1 MIKTFNI
8 SGKFVNNLQT
18 HPIQVTLLIDDAV
31 LWSEPV
37 LIEQTFDI
45 AVNDWTKAKHPV
57 IIRFEGKANASPDTN
72 LTCEYLKINN
82 FNIEPILE
90 NHSKFHHNFNQP
102 GEWNETMMYG
112 NVVGIDGEL
121 KFELET
127 PVAFWI
133 GKLKQW

>member
-1 MIKTFNI
+1 MTKNFII
-8 SGKFVNNLQT
+8 SGKFVNNLQK
-18 HPIQVTLLIDDAV
+18 HPIQVTLLIDEVV
-31 LWSEPV
+31 LWTAPV
-37 LIEQTFDI
+37 LDQQSFDI
-45 AVNDWTKAKHPV
+45 EVDDWAKAKHPV
-57 IIRFEGKANASPDTN
+57 VIRVEGKTNAPPDTN

-82 FNIEPILE
+82 FDIEPILE
-90 NHSKFHHNFNQP
+90 NHSKFYHNFNQP

-112 NVVGIDGEL
+112 NVFGIDGEL